1 MVEDIVAAVGALI
14 GVLLGVF
21 VVAAVASL
29 GWHVGGMIV

>member
-1 MVEDIVAAVGALI
+1 MGKEIVAAVFAI
-14 GVLLGVF
+14 IAVLLGVF

>member
-1 MVEDIVAAVGALI
+1 MVEDIVEAVGALI